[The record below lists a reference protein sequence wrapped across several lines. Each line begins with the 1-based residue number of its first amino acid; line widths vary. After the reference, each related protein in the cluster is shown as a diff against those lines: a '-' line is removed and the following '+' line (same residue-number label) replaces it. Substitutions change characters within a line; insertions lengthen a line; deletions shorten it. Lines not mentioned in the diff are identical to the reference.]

1 MNEEAKEVDYNIPQP
16 EFTLNSVTVTA
27 DSVEY
32 DLEISEEV

>member
-1 MNEEAKEVDYNIPQP
+1 MNKETKEVDYNIPQP
-16 EFTLNSVTVTA
+16 DFTLNSVTVLA